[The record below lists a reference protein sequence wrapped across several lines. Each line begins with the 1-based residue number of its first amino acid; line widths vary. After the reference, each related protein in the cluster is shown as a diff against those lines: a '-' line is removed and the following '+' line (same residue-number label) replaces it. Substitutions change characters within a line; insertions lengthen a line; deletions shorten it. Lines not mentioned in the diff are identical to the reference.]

1 MSESV
6 ASPTPA
12 TAELPDFAAIERAVQ
27 RIAAHVARTPTLR
40 SRSIDTLASASLV
53 FKCENFQH
61 AGAFKFRGACNAVW
75 SLAEEIAARGVV
87 THSSGNHG
95 AALALAARTRGIPA
109 RVVVPEGAVKSKFAA
124 IEAYGATLYF
134 CAATIAAREAAAA
147 QLQAETG
154 AELVH
159 PYTDPRVIAGQGTAA
174 LELLREAG
182 DLDALVAPIGG
193 GGLIGGSAIAAKALN
208 PNIEIY
214 GAEPAGADD
223 AYESLRRGQRVT
235 DIVPNTVCDGLR
247 GTIGEINLALLRRY
261 GVRVLTV
268 DDARTTAAQR
278 LVFERMKI
286 VIEPSSAI
294 ALAAVLGHPE
304 IFRGCRVGI
313 IFSGGN
319 VDLNKLS
326 WQ

>member
-1 MSESV
+1 MVKFE
-6 ASPTPA
+6 APT
-12 TAELPDFAAIERAVQ
+12 LDDIRSAAV
-27 RIAAHVARTPTLR
+27 RIAPHARVTPVLCSPELDAR
-40 SRSIDTLASASLV
+40 AGAALF
-53 FKCENFQH
+53 FKCEHLQ
-61 AGAFKFRGACNAVW
+61 AGGAFKFRGACNAVW

-109 RVVVPEGAVKSKFAA
+109 GVVVPEGAVKSKLAA
-124 IEAYGATLYF
+124 IEAYGATPYF

-174 LELLREAG
+174 LELLREAAN
-182 DLDALVAPIGG
+182 LDVLVAPIGG

-223 AYESLRRGQRVT
+223 ACESLRRGQRVT

-268 DDARTTAAQR
+268 DDGRTTAAQR

-304 IFRGCRVGI
+304 IFRDRRVGI

-319 VDLNKLS
+319 VDLDKLS

>member
-53 FKCENFQH
+53 FKCENFQR

-109 RVVVPEGAVKSKFAA
+109 RVVVPEGAVKSKLAA
-124 IEAYGATLYF
+124 IEAYGATLHF

-174 LELLREAG
+174 LELLREAAN
-182 DLDALVAPIGG
+182 LDVLVAPIGG

-223 AYESLRRGQRVT
+223 ACESLRRGQRVT

-268 DDARTTAAQR
+268 DDARTTSAQR

-304 IFRGCRVGI
+304 IFRGRRVGI

-319 VDLNKLS
+319 VDLDKLS